1 MEIAISIIGSAAMF
15 GFIEFL
21 IRRRDEKKGVLA
33 SIKDD
38 IHKIQDEIKQMKGER
53 EEANATNARRRILNA
68 SDEILHY
75 DKKHSE
81 EWFTQLLSEVSFYEA
96 YCDSHPAYKNAKA
109 MLAIERIKEVY
120 ARCLEQG
127 DFL

>member
-33 SIKDD
+33 SIKDE
-38 IHKIQDEIKQMKGER
+38 IHKIQDEIQQMKDDR
-53 EEANATNARRRILNA
+53 ARANADNARRRILNA
-68 SDEILHY
+68 SDEILNY
-75 DKKHSE
+75 DKKHSK
-81 EWFTQLLSEVSFYEA
+81 EWFDQLNSDIDDYNRF
-96 YCDSHPAYKNAKA
+96 CDANPAYRNNRAT
-109 MLAIERIKEVY
+109 LAIERLSEVY
-120 ARCLEQG
+120 SKCLKDD